1 MLTELLDALLFSLGA
16 TLPYMVLFYA
26 MAERPRRGR

>member
-1 MLTELLDALLFSLGA
+1 MRELAEVLLYCAGA
-16 TLPYMVLFYA
+16 VLPYMVLFYA